1 MVTIELEN
9 IQAAVLLLYLESL
22 KEGIIKKPINNVN
35 EMVFLDAESAFSR
48 QVPLADIQDSV
59 IEELDMLHEIYSK
72 KQNN

>member
-35 EMVFLDAESAFSR
+35 EMVFLDAESAFNR